1 MKEAETLEAFRKE
14 YGGKRF
20 AITSHRNADIDALS
34 SMYALKSVFPE
45 AVLALP
51 DKIEEPAR
59 EFAKE
64 IEIEGEK
71 FSSLDP
77 RDFDGLAVVDTS
89 APSLLPGAEA
99 WRKILIIDHH
109 HKNGFMFEAEF
120 EIRDEHAPSTA
131 EMLAL
136 LIPEMDEKVAF
147 ALACGIVADTA
158 RFKNGRRETFE
169 QLLRLMDISKKSYM
183 EILEWG
189 EPEPTLK
196 LKGEVLDALQKM
208 KVTSAGNTL
217 IATVEVRDNES
228 FIASSISEFA
238 DIAVAAKWKASE
250 NSTKISVR
258 ARKSVDVQMNE
269 VMAQIGKEFNGA
281 GGGHP
286 KAAGC
291 FAKERPN
298 IVLRRIVEIVKEK
311 L

>member
-1 MKEAETLEAFRKE
+1 MKAAETLEAFRKE

-34 SMYALKSVFPE
+34 SMYALRSVFPE

-51 DKIEEPAR
+51 DKVEEPAR
-59 EFAKE
+59 EFAEELE
-64 IEIEGEK
+64 IRGEK
-71 FSSLDP
+71 LSSLDP
-77 RDFDGLAVVDTS
+77 RDFEGLAVVDTS
-89 APSLLPGAEA
+89 APSLLPGTEA

-109 HKNGFMFEAEF
+109 HRNSSTMEAEY
-120 EIRDEHAPSTA
+120 EIRDENAPSTA

-136 LIPEMDEKVAF
+136 LIPGMGGKVAF
-147 ALACGIVADTA
+147 ALACGIVSDTA

-169 QLLRLMDISKKSYM
+169 QLLRMMEISGREYM
-183 EILEWG
+183 EILRHG
-189 EPEPTLK
+189 EPEPGMK
-196 LKGEVLDALQKM
+196 LKGEVLEALQKM
-208 KVTSAGNTL
+208 KVTASGNVL
-217 IATVEVRDNES
+217 IAAVEVRDNES

-250 NSTKISVR
+250 RATKISVR

-269 VMAQIGKEFNGA
+269 VMAQVGGEFGGA
-281 GGGHP
+281 GGGHS

-298 IVLRRIVEIVKEK
+298 IVLRRIIEVVKER

>member
-1 MKEAETLEAFRKE
+1 MKAAETLEAFRKE
-14 YGGKRF
+14 HGGKRF

-64 IEIEGEK
+64 IGMEGERL
-71 FSSLDP
+71 SSLDP
-77 RDFDGLAVVDTS
+77 RDFEGLAVVDTS

-109 HKNGFMFEAEF
+109 HRNGFMFEAEF

-136 LIPEMDEKVAF
+136 LIPEMGGKVAF
-147 ALACGIVADTA
+147 ALACGIVSDTA

-169 QLLRLMDISKKSYM
+169 QLLRLMGISKKSYM

-196 LKGEVLDALQKM
+196 LKGEVLGALQKM
-208 KVTSAGNTL
+208 KITSAGSVL

-250 NSTKISVR
+250 RATKVSVR

-269 VMAQIGKEFNGA
+269 VMAQAGKEFGGA

-298 IVLRRIVEIVKEK
+298 IVLRRIIEIAKER